1 MLPCDSSNEIEAFSW
16 FLVAKSSL
24 SNSSLTAS
32 LDAYTSVI
40 GITWDVGSP
49 VVPADAS
56 SKSIAF
62 IALEADGSAW
72 TIVLVSIST
81 NFIAEGSSLFPAT
94 RARVADL
101 WSYNIRVLPANTV
114 NIA

>member
-1 MLPCDSSNEIEAFSW
+1 MLPSDSSDKSETFGW
-16 FLVAKSSL
+16 FFVAKSSL
-24 SNSSLTAS
+24 SYSSLATL
-32 LDAYTSVI
+32 LDANTSVI
-40 GITWDVGSP
+40 CIAWDVGSP
-49 VVPADAS
+49 AFPADTS
-56 SKSIAF
+56 DKSIVF

-72 TIVLVSIST
+72 SIVLVAIST
-81 NFIAEGSSLFPAT
+81 NFIAESSSFLPAT